1 MIPMSRP
8 SYPPL
13 NDDVP
18 WFHNHPH
25 RETRVREPA
34 DREFIEEWRMLGMHH
49 ESRRRVLVWRVPE
62 NNPKRH
68 LVADGLMRIPFLKYA
83 DETIEDNDAV
93 LLAILDEMMK
103 AEMANGR

>member
-1 MIPMSRP
+1 MARP

-13 NDDVP
+13 NFDHE
-18 WFHNHPH
+18 WFIDHGD
-25 RETRVREPA
+25 RKTRIRLPG
-34 DREFIEEWRMLGMHH
+34 DGEFIEEWRMLGMHH

-62 NNPKRH
+62 NNPKRR

-103 AEMANGR
+103 AEMANASS